1 MESTHD
7 VIVIGGGPAGS
18 TLSTLLAREGH
29 DVLLLEKEKFP
40 RFHIG
45 ESITA
50 FGFQVFKKL
59 GVYEKLK
66 QINYVKKKGLEFVMR
81 DKNLEMFFYT
91 EEPNEPDELPWAF
104 QMARADLDQ
113 VMLDNARENGVD
125 VREEHL
131 VKRVLFDGDRAYGV
145 EYKDHSQGASD
156 ELHRA
161 EARWIVDA
169 SGQAAIINRQLRD
182 NWSDDPLLE
191 KKYAVYSHWK
201 GDFEITNTDRDLN
214 FKLCVHDNQRDWA
227 WFLPIDRDVV
237 SLGVVLSQETLREQ
251 SKDLSMEE
259 IFDRFAEKT
268 PYIDT
273 FMKEHR
279 LERVEKF
286 RCARDYS
293 YRSRRFYGDGWA
305 LTGDSGG
312 FIDPVF
318 STGLLIACN
327 SAVDLA
333 ESLNEVLARPADA
346 PRDLAPLEAYQ
357 KHVER
362 HFRINSMLVYLFYLC
377 ELDHQKLG
385 NLGYLW
391 KNIEWAGWWYKL
403 RFLRHIPRIVTKPQP
418 TLRKWGE
425 QLLFGNPD
433 PDNVFADIFMV
444 LAENYD
450 TLHEKRARRRPAEEP
465 EEQAA

>member
-1 MESTHD
+1 MESKHD
-7 VIVIGGGPAGS
+7 VVVIGGGPAGS
-18 TLSTLLAREGH
+18 TLSTLLARRGH

-50 FGFQVFKKL
+50 FGFKVFKQL
-59 GVYEKLK
+59 GVYERLK
-66 QINYVKKKGLEFVMR
+66 ELNYVKKKGLEFVMR

-91 EEPNEPDELPWAF
+91 DEPNEPDELPWAF

-113 VMLDNARENGVD
+113 VLLDNARENGVD
-125 VREEHL
+125 VREENL
-131 VKRVLFDGDRAYGV
+131 VKRVLFDGDRAVGV
-145 EYKDHSQGASD
+145 EYKDHSHGPSD

-161 EARWIVDA
+161 DARWIVDA
-169 SGQAAIINRQLRD
+169 SGQGAVLNRQLED
-182 NWSDDPLLE
+182 NWFDDPLLE
-191 KKYAVYSHWK
+191 KKFAVYSHWK

-214 FKLCVHDNQRDWA
+214 FKLCVHENQRDWA
-227 WFLPIDRDVV
+227 WFLPIDRNVV
-237 SLGVVLSQETLREQ
+237 SLGVVLSQETLREE
-251 SKDLSMEE
+251 SKEHSMEE
-259 IFDRFAEKT
+259 IFHRFAART
-268 PYIDT
+268 PYLDS
-273 FMKEHR
+273 FMQEHE

-293 YRSRRFYGDGWA
+293 YRSRRFYGDGWVLA
-305 LTGDSGG
+305 GDSAG

-333 ESLNEVLARPADA
+333 EALGEVLEQPADGA
-346 PRDLAPLEAYQ
+346 VDTAPLAAYQ
-357 KHVER
+357 RHVER
-362 HFRINSMLVYLFYLC
+362 HYRINSMLVYLFYLC
-377 ELDHQKLG
+377 DLDHHKMG
-385 NLGYLW
+385 NLSYLW
-391 KNIEWAGWWYKL
+391 KNIEWAGWGFRL

-433 PDNVFADIFMV
+433 PDNVFADIFLV

-450 TLHEKRARRRPAEEP
+450 ALHTSRRHLRPAAEAEER
-465 EEQAA
+465 AA